1 MSASAIFSLL
11 IQFWL
16 CHVTLSCDDVSESAC
31 KQFATHYTNMCEDGC
46 LSSLC
51 ARTCNRCE
59 LKCYSCFDISYS
71 TQCNETIRCPSL
83 DHHCIFVKSYD
94 NNFRRVYKLGCAVGD
109 VCDHPSPDTV
119 CCDSDLCN
127 DHFYRPTTTT
137 PPPTPTAPLTG
148 VVLVGKRQSAD
159 PQCEEVLPSACADIV
174 AADPSVCAKECLYK
188 KCPVACGHCK
198 TCYSCDFV
206 HDQRTCNTT
215 TVCGQGEVCYGLE
228 TVDALRQHGFRFG
241 CTPQLLCGQIS
252 SVSTNAF
259 GKRGSGLAGGC
270 CNESLCNDNLK
281 PETTTT
287 PLPTTT
293 PTTTTVITTDK
304 TTALPT
310 TQGVTT
316 HDPNCHCPGGRSS
329 FYVNSKCYFYDPS
342 TFLPKN
348 QSMAW
353 CDARC
358 GRLVDVRNGA
368 ELLSVTNG
376 LYKTFIH
383 DFGPHSSHR
392 AYMHTHFHLDAIY
405 VGGRGW
411 VWETSGQPVPGDVM
425 GETVTATPG
434 ACAAAKGRNSGL
446 LVTSNCNGA
455 RYVLCVLK

>member
-1 MSASAIFSLL
+1 MLVNQIISKEVRPDIGHF
-11 IQFWL
+11 I
-16 CHVTLSCDDVSESAC
+16 
-31 KQFATHYTNMCEDGC
+31 
-46 LSSLC
+46 
-51 ARTCNRCE
+51 E

-83 DHHCIFVKSYD
+83 DHAKGFLLRYD
-94 NNFRRVYKLGCAVGD
+94 YWSLVVVVVV

-215 TVCGQGEVCYGLE
+215 TVCGQGE
-228 TVDALRQHGFRFG
+228 
-241 CTPQLLCGQIS
+241 LCGQIS

-316 HDPNCHCPGGRSS
+316 HDPSGRSS
-329 FYVNSKCYFYDPS
+329 FY
-342 TFLPKN
+342 
-348 QSMAW
+348 AW